1 VIVIERVRPS
11 DEPAIRSL
19 LVEVELPTEDLTSGS
34 FDRFIVARSEGA
46 VVGVIGFE
54 IYGTTAMARS
64 LAVSPSFRKQGIAS
78 ALLIE
83 VERLA
88 ASNGARTMHGLT
100 MTIEAF
106 LSVRG
111 YERVERGDAPD
122 EIQRTSEFTVLC
134 PESAVLMR
142 KRLN

>member
-1 VIVIERVRPS
+1 MIAIELACRS
-11 DEPAIRSL
+11 DESAIRSL

-34 FDRFIVARSEGA
+34 FDRFIVARSAGA

-88 ASNGARTMHGLT
+88 ASDGACTMYGLT
-100 MTIEAF
+100 MTVEAF
-106 LSVRG
+106 LSH
-111 YERVERGDAPD
+111 
-122 EIQRTSEFTVLC
+122 
-134 PESAVLMR
+134 
-142 KRLN
+142 K